1 MSYVAVSPGDAPP
14 AGLAGLG
21 ALQLPV
27 TASAKAPADF
37 RRRTPVAAPT
47 PTPAPGRVEIPPP
60 AAPPTPE
67 DLAFA
72 KRFVDK
78 LTEFASKQLV
88 DTPDPVE
95 LQRILALTKDQLK
108 SLVEQA
114 EKAGKPRSAM
124 IRAAFEQTVAETAA
138 LAPKSKTPMI
148 VAGVAVAA
156 AVAAFV
162 FLRRK

>member
-21 ALQLPV
+21 ALQLPL
-27 TASAKAPADF
+27 TAPAKTPVDF
-37 RRRTPVAAPT
+37 RRRVPVEAPT
-47 PTPAPGRVEIPPP
+47 SAPAPTPAPTSP
-60 AAPPTPE
+60 
-67 DLAFA
+67 
-72 KRFVDK
+72 
-78 LTEFASKQLV
+78 
-88 DTPDPVE
+88 
-95 LQRILALTKDQLK
+95 
-108 SLVEQA
+108 
-114 EKAGKPRSAM
+114 
-124 IRAAFEQTVAETAA
+124 A